1 MTNFWDH
8 FWLREVPPHALA
20 IVRIALGLYLLVYAG
35 LYIPNLSVLFSSD
48 GFLLPLYLDR
58 FPEFSL
64 FLAPPSPLV
73 THIIYAVFLLCIA
86 GIALGAF
93 FRFSVF
99 GTIAISLYLWQL
111 QLHGF
116 ATSYNRIL
124 LLCLLV
130 LLFSGAHRTL
140 SFDQWRRSGSIF
152 HWEPISILPQRLI
165 ALQITATFIGV
176 GLQKLW
182 LPLWTKGEVLAY
194 SFISRWTTPLSR
206 WYSRLPLTIA
216 SYDVVVILVKILQ
229 PTAAVGLWIPRVRL
243 PCIALWTMFLLLVAT
258 MLSIWWFLFI
268 IPAFILFYEPETVF
282 SWCRTR
288 YGDRI
293 PKKPVKLTK

>member
-1 MTNFWDH
+1 MTNFWDR
-8 FWLREVPPHALA
+8 FWLRMVPPHALA
-20 IVRIALGLYLLVYAG
+20 IVRIALGLYLLLYAS

-64 FLAPPSPLV
+64 ILSPPSPLV
-73 THIIYAVFLLCIA
+73 IHIIYAAFLLCLI
-86 GIALGAF
+86 GITLGAF

-99 GTIAISLYLWQL
+99 STLLISLYIWQL

-130 LLFSGAHRTL
+130 LLFSGANRTF
-140 SFDQWRRSGSIF
+140 SFDQWRRSGSLW

-165 ALQITATFIGV
+165 TMQITATFIGV

-182 LPLWTKGEVLAY
+182 LPSWVGGEVLAY

-206 WYSRLPLTIA
+206 WYSRLPLPIET
-216 SYDVVVILVKILQ
+216 YDAVVLLVKILQ
-229 PTAAVGLWIPRVRL
+229 PTAAIGLWIPRVRI
-243 PCIALWTMFLLLVAT
+243 PCIILWTIFLLLVTT
-258 MLSIWWFLFI
+258 MLSIWWFIFI
-268 IPAFILFYEPETVF
+268 IPAFILFFDPETVF
-282 SWCRTR
+282 SWCKTR
-288 YGDRI
+288 FGVRI
-293 PKKPVKLTK
+293 SQDPVKLTK